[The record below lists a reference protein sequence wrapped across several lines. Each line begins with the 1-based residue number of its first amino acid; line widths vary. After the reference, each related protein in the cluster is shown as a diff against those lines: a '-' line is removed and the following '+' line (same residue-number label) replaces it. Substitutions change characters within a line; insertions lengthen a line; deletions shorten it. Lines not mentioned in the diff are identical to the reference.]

1 MIKSTKFPQIAEPWV
16 WKADDITKRDD
27 WIYWL
32 GKADIQ
38 KIEAAV
44 ISVKKREIK
53 LEDVEKTDFSLPGME
68 KKFSQM
74 REDLANG
81 LGFFLIKGMPVNQF
95 NQEDLEIALWG
106 IGTHLGVGVSQSF
119 RGDRLGHVMDM
130 SHTGDV
136 RRSYRSPRPLR
147 MHADPVDVVGLLC
160 HKKAKKGGLSLI
172 ASSMAVYN
180 SIREEKPNYLPTLFE
195 GFRYRSTEEPPS
207 GDPIVTPHKVPVYGT
222 VDNRQVCFFNGPPIE
237 RWIKTNEK
245 PGDPETIEA
254 YEYFHKTTAEEE
266 LVYKMDLEI
275 GDIQFLNN
283 RFVLH
288 GRTAFEDYKG
298 LDQKRHML
306 RLWLMI
312 PEWTQ
317 LPPNM
322 KQRTI
327 HDRFGGGVPIVEN
340 DKG

>member
-1 MIKSTKFPQIAEPWV
+1 MTKSTQFPPISEPWV
-16 WKADDITKRDD
+16 WKANDIKNRND
-27 WIYWL
+27 WVYWL
-32 GKADIQ
+32 NKADIQ
-38 KIEAAV
+38 EMEEAV
-44 ISVKKREIK
+44 LSLRKRGIK
-53 LEDVEKTDFSLPGME
+53 LEDVAKTDFPLPGME
-68 KKFSQM
+68 EKFFQM
-74 REDLANG
+74 REDLDNG
-81 LGFFLIKGMPVNQF
+81 LGFFLIKGMPVDQF
-95 NQEDLEIALWG
+95 NQEDLELALWG
-106 IGTHLGVGVSQSF
+106 IGTHIGVGVSQSF

-160 HKKAKKGGLSLI
+160 HKKAKEGGLSLI

-180 SIREEKPNYLPTLFE
+180 SIREEQPKFLPTLFK

-207 GDPIVTPHKVPVYGT
+207 GDPIVTPYKVPVYGK

-237 RWIKTNEK
+237 RWMKTNEE
-245 PGDPETIEA
+245 PRESEAIEA
-254 YEYFHKTTAEEE
+254 YEHFHQTTVREE
-266 LVYKMDLEI
+266 LIYKMDLEI

-288 GRTAFEDYKG
+288 GRTELEDYKE
-298 LDQKRHML
+298 LNQKRHML

-327 HDRFGGGVPIVEN
+327 HDKFGGGVPIVEN
-340 DKG
+340 YNG